1 MYKKIGFFLLIITLL
16 GCSKDEKKVVVG
28 SKPHTEQYIL
38 GEIISQTIENNTD
51 IKVEKK
57 FGIGGGT
64 SNIHPAMEKGDIDI
78 YPEYDSTGWSF
89 VLKNPPLQDGK
100 DLLSELR
107 KQYSYKYKI
116 KWLNYYGFNN
126 TYALAMKKDLAEN
139 LGINSY
145 SDLAKKSQD
154 LKFGAEYDFYERE
167 DGFKNLEKNYGM
179 DFSNKKELDIGLK
192 YLSIGENQV
201 DVINVFSTD
210 ALLKKYNLKVLN
222 DDKNLFPPYYAAT
235 VIREETLKKYPELE
249 PALKKLDNNINN
261 NEMIEMNYLVEIE
274 NKDPKDVAH
283 EFLKNKGIIK

>member
-1 MYKKIGFFLLIITLL
+1 
-16 GCSKDEKKVVVG
+16 
-28 SKPHTEQYIL
+28 
-38 GEIISQTIENNTD
+38 
-51 IKVEKK
+51 
-57 FGIGGGT
+57 
-64 SNIHPAMEKGDIDI
+64 
-78 YPEYDSTGWSF
+78 
-89 VLKNPPLQDGK
+89 
-100 DLLSELR
+100 
-107 KQYSYKYKI
+107 
-116 KWLNYYGFNN
+116 
-126 TYALAMKKDLAEN
+126 
-139 LGINSY
+139 
-145 SDLAKKSQD
+145 
-154 LKFGAEYDFYERE
+154 
-167 DGFKNLEKNYGM
+167 
-179 DFSNKKELDIGLK
+179 DIGLK

>member
-16 GCSKDEKKVVVG
+16 GCSKDEKKVVVA

-179 DFSNKKELDIGLK
+179 DFGNKKELDIGLK

-235 VIREETLKKYPELE
+235 VVREETLKKYPELE